1 MKNLLTSIILLLFL
15 ASPLFGQSSEEK
27 MFAVRTSIFAHALT
41 FSLDKNN
48 QVGFHFGQMSI
59 DINEDKLKKEKI
71 VLLE

>member
-27 MFAVRTSIFAHALT
+27 KFAVRTSIFAHGLT

-71 VLLE
+71 VLFE